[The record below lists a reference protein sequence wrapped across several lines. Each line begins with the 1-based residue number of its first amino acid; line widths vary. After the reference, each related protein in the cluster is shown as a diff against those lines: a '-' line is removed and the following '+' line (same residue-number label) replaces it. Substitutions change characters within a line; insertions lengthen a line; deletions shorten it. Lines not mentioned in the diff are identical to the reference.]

1 MWERTLQDLIRGLRA
16 NKKDESKFIAQAV
29 DEIRKEIKS
38 KDMEIKAAAVLKLTY
53 VCVSSSLISEN
64 NATNSCGQAT
74 HDGLRHGM
82 GVFPCSGGHVGSKNT
97 LEDHWISSS
106 SGVVQG
112 GHGRAHAYHEPAE
125 EGE

>member
-53 VCVSSSLISEN
+53 VCVSLCLLPQNIP
-64 NATNSCGQAT
+64 TDYGGQAT
-74 HDGLRHGM
+74 HDGL
-82 GVFPCSGGHVGSKNT
+82 
-97 LEDHWISSS
+97 
-106 SGVVQG
+106 
-112 GHGRAHAYHEPAE
+112 
-125 EGE
+125 